1 MASTRVPLPQ
11 DMCYFDANSF
21 DSGSQ
26 VITQDMPRIGGMV

>member
-11 DMCYFDANSF
+11 DTCYFDANSF

-26 VITQDMPRIGGMV
+26 TVTQNMARIGGVI